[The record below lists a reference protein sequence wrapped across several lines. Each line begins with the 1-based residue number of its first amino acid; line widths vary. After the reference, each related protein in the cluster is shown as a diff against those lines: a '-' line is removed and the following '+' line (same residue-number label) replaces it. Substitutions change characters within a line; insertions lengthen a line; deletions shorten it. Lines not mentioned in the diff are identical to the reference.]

1 MAPISYNSQLV
12 QMAEKNK
19 SILCFGLDPVEERIP
34 ASVVGT
40 LRERIVKFY
49 STIIDSIPADGQSV
63 SALKPNYAY
72 FAQYG
77 WEGLQA
83 LGELMDRYR
92 GRYTLIFDGK
102 RGDIGASSAAYA
114 REVFNFWGADS
125 LTVSPL
131 MGEDSVRPFLDC
143 MPAGKGVY
151 LLCRTS
157 NAGAADFLS
166 AEMVKDEK
174 PLYISILRHAAQWG
188 AASESG
194 PSGGMAPGLVV
205 GATDTADLEKVLWE
219 IERTG
224 QQMPLLVPG
233 VGAQGGSAAEVGR
246 CLRETLR
253 AQLKLQRINA
263 SSSIAYAYQKAKT
276 DDYVDAA
283 LKEISMLNKAIG
295 PLV

>member
-1 MAPISYNSQLV
+1 MVNSYNQQLI

-19 SILCFGLDPVEERIP
+19 SILCFGLDPVEERLP
-34 ASVVGT
+34 ASIGGT

-49 STIIDSIPADGQSV
+49 SSIIEALPSEGQTI

-83 LGELMDRYR
+83 LGELMDKYR
-92 GRYTLIFDGK
+92 GQYTLIFDGK
-102 RGDIGASSAAYA
+102 RGDIGASSSAYA
-114 REVFNFWGADS
+114 REAFGFWRADS

-166 AEMVKDEK
+166 AEMVQDEK
-174 PLYISILRHAAQWG
+174 PLYISILRKAAQWG
-188 AASESG
+188 AASEPG
-194 PSGGMAPGLVV
+194 ASGGSAPGLVV
-205 GATDTADLEKVLWE
+205 GATNTDDLEKVLWE

-224 QQMPLLVPG
+224 KPMPLLVPG
-233 VGAQGGSAAEVGR
+233 VGAQGGSASEVGK

-253 AQLKLQRINA
+253 SQLKLQRINA
-263 SSSIAYAYQKAKT
+263 SSSIAYAYQKAKS
-276 DDYVDAA
+276 DDYIGAA
-283 LKEISMLNKAIG
+283 LKEIASLNKAIG

>member
-1 MAPISYNSQLV
+1 MAPVSYNQQLV
-12 QMAEKNK
+12 QMTEKNK
-19 SILCFGLDPVEERIP
+19 SILCFGLDPVEERLP
-34 ASVVGT
+34 ASIGGT

-49 STIIDSIPADGQSV
+49 SSIIEALPSDGQSV

-77 WEGLQA
+77 WDGLQA
-83 LGELMDRYR
+83 LGELMDKYR
-92 GRYTLIFDGK
+92 GQYTLIFDGK

-114 REVFNFWGADS
+114 REAYEFWKADA

-131 MGEDSVRPFLDC
+131 MGEDSVRPFFDC

-157 NAGAADFLS
+157 NAGAADFLL
-166 AEMVKDEK
+166 AEMAQGEK
-174 PLYISILRHAAQWG
+174 PLYLSILRKAAQWG
-188 AASESG
+188 AET
-194 PSGGMAPGLVV
+194 PGGVAPGLVV
-205 GATDTADLEKVLWE
+205 GATNTDDLEKVLWE

-233 VGAQGGSAAEVGR
+233 VGAQGGSASEVGK

-253 AQLKLQRINA
+253 SHLRLQRINA
-263 SSSIAYAYQKAKT
+263 SSSIAYAYQKART
-276 DDYVDAA
+276 DDYIGAA
-283 LKEISMLNKAIG
+283 LKEIASLNRAIG

>member
-1 MAPISYNSQLV
+1 MPNSYNQQLI
-12 QMAEKNK
+12 QMAEKNR
-19 SILCFGLDPVEERIP
+19 SILCFGLDPVEERLP
-34 ASVVGT
+34 AAVGGT

-49 STIIDSIPADGQSV
+49 SSIIDALPSEGQSV

-83 LGELMDRYR
+83 LGELMDKYR
-92 GRYTLIFDGK
+92 GQYTLIFDGK
-102 RGDIGASSAAYA
+102 RGDIGTSSAAYA
-114 REVFNFWGADS
+114 REAFTFWKADA

-157 NAGAADFLS
+157 NAGAADFLA
-166 AEMVKDEK
+166 AELVPDDK
-174 PLYISILRHAAQWG
+174 PLYISILRKAAQWG
-188 AASESG
+188 APGTPPG
-194 PSGGMAPGLVV
+194 PAPGLVV
-205 GATDTADLEKVLWE
+205 GATNTDDLEKVLWE

-233 VGAQGGSAAEVGR
+233 VGAQGGSASEVGK

-253 AQLKLQRINA
+253 SQLKLQRINA

-276 DDYVDAA
+276 DDYIGAA
-283 LKEISMLNKAIG
+283 LKEIASLNKSIG

>member
-1 MAPISYNSQLV
+1 MASISYNSQLV
-12 QMAEKNK
+12 QMAEKNR
-19 SILCFGLDPVEERIP
+19 SILCFGLDPVEERLP
-34 ASVVGT
+34 ASIGGT

-49 STIIDSIPADGQSV
+49 SSIIEALPSEGQSI

-83 LGELMDRYR
+83 LGELMDKYR
-92 GRYTLIFDGK
+92 GQYTLIFDGK
-102 RGDIGASSAAYA
+102 RGDIGTSSAAYA
-114 REVFNFWGADS
+114 REAFDFWKADA

-143 MPAGKGVY
+143 MSGGKGVY

-157 NAGAADFLS
+157 NSGAADFLA
-166 AEMVKDEK
+166 AELVPDDK
-174 PLYISILRHAAQWG
+174 PLYISILRKAAQWG
-188 AASESG
+188 SSVSPPG
-194 PSGGMAPGLVV
+194 PAPGLVV
-205 GATDTADLEKVLWE
+205 GATNTDDLEKVLWE

-233 VGAQGGSAAEVGR
+233 VGAQGGSASEVGK

-253 AQLKLQRINA
+253 SQLKLQRINA

-276 DDYVDAA
+276 DDYIGAA
-283 LKEISMLNKAIG
+283 LKEIATLNKSIG

>member
-1 MAPISYNSQLV
+1 MVTSYNQQLI
-12 QMAEKNK
+12 QMAEARK
-19 SILCFGLDPVEERIP
+19 SILCFGLDPVEERLP
-34 ASVVGT
+34 ASVGGT

-49 STIIDSIPADGQSV
+49 STIIDALPADGQSV

-77 WEGLQA
+77 WDGLQA

-92 GRYTLIFDGK
+92 GKYALIFDGK

-114 REVFNFWGADS
+114 REAFNFWGADAI
-125 LTVSPL
+125 TISPL

-151 LLCRTS
+151 VLCRTS
-157 NAGAADFLS
+157 NAGAADFLA
-166 AEMVKDEK
+166 AELAIDEK
-174 PLYISILRHAAQWG
+174 PLYLSILRKAVQWG
-188 AASESG
+188 AET
-194 PSGGMAPGLVV
+194 GGAPGLVV

-224 QQMPLLVPG
+224 QAVPLLVPG
-233 VGAQGGSAAEVGR
+233 VGAQGGSALEVGK

-276 DDYVDAA
+276 DDYAGAA
-283 LKEISMLNKAIG
+283 LNEIATLNRAIG

>member
-1 MAPISYNSQLV
+1 MVTSYNQQLI
-12 QMAEKNK
+12 QMAEARK

-34 ASVVGT
+34 ATLGAS

-49 STIIDSIPADGQSV
+49 SSIIDALPADGQSV

-92 GRYTLIFDGK
+92 GKYTLIFDGK

-114 REVFNFWGADS
+114 REAFNFWGADS

-151 LLCRTS
+151 VLCRTS

-166 AEMVKDEK
+166 AEMVLGEK
-174 PLYISILRHAAQWG
+174 PLYLSILRKAVEWG
-188 AASESG
+188 AAS
-194 PSGGMAPGLVV
+194 PGGGAPGLVV

-224 QQMPLLVPG
+224 QAVPLLVPG
-233 VGAQGGSAAEVGR
+233 VGAQGGSATEVGK

-253 AQLKLQRINA
+253 SQLKLQRINA

-276 DDYVDAA
+276 DDYVGAA
-283 LKEISMLNKAIG
+283 LNEIASLNRAIG